1 MRKICVI
8 YHKERKMEQKNVKLL
23 LETPLFAGVAE
34 PELTQMLGC
43 LAARRASYAR
53 GEAILHAGD
62 RTAELGVLL
71 SGEVHL
77 ERTDAHGNR
86 ELVGQV
92 HAGGIFAE
100 VFACLRDVPLSVT
113 ATAAA
118 PAQVLFLDVER
129 VLHVCPSACAFHSRV
144 VQNLLHLLAGKNYRL
159 TEKLEHISRRT
170 TREKL
175 LSYLAAQSR
184 AAHSTTFFIP
194 FNRQQLADYL
204 AVDRSAMSKE
214 LARMRADGLIEYE
227 RNRFRLMPGAVCGL
241 NNSEN

>member
-1 MRKICVI
+1 M
-8 YHKERKMEQKNVKLL
+8 
-23 LETPLFAGVAE
+23 
-34 PELTQMLGC
+34 
-43 LAARRASYAR
+43 
-53 GEAILHAGD
+53 
-62 RTAELGVLL
+62 
-71 SGEVHL
+71 
-77 ERTDAHGNR
+77 
-86 ELVGQV
+86 
-92 HAGGIFAE
+92 
-100 VFACLRDVPLSVT
+100 FACLRDVPLSVT

-144 VQNLLHLLAGKNYRL
+144 VRNLLHLLAGKNYRL

-184 AAHSTTFFIP
+184 AAHSAAFAIP